1 MGPNRG
7 CIRPDPPPAGP
18 RWSTASFG
26 EATSISATELSVLQ
40 EHLQLC
46 RHLNGRM
53 FAMRCQGD
61 AVHGFI
67 TAHFITTLVAAV
79 LLLGLGSA
87 LLF

>member
-1 MGPNRG
+1 MPNP
-7 CIRPDPPPAGP
+7 IHAGP
-18 RWSTASFG
+18 CWSTASFG
-26 EATSISATELSVLQ
+26 DATDTSATELSALK

-46 RHLNGRM
+46 QGLSGRM

-67 TAHFITTLVAAV
+67 TAHFVTTLLAAV